1 MRLVARLSTLA
12 RRSGYQGLPEDFT
25 GWNAQPL
32 QVRAVQTN
40 GYDCGMWVLAVI
52 LSVLQGHETTSM
64 GESHIEALR
73 SCILHLILQ
82 LEIE

>member
-12 RRSGYQGLPEDFT
+12 RRNGFQGLPEDFT